1 MYKTGTKPMLSAP
14 VLLALDF
21 DGVICDGLIEYFQAA
36 WQAYCQIWSMDDE
49 PSEELAQR
57 FYKLRPVIETGWE
70 MPVLVRSLILG
81 ETDEQILQRWPEIAQ
96 QRVEADQLDPK
107 QVSAAV
113 DGIRDRWIASD
124 LEDWLAQHRFYPGVI
139 ERLKT
144 MLDDE
149 QQVYVYIVTT
159 KEERFARQL
168 LAQAGI
174 ELSADQVLG
183 KAVKQ
188 PKYKTLL
195 DLMQKHDITSAD
207 QAWFVEDRL
216 KTLQLVK
223 QQPELQGMGLFLAD
237 WGYNIE
243 RDRTLAQ
250 QDDAIHLLSP
260 ERFSQ
265 PFSAW
270 LGDQGSTISA

>member
-1 MYKTGTKPMLSAP
+1 MSVSSPK
-14 VLLALDF
+14 LLALDF
-21 DGVICDGLIEYFQAA
+21 DGVICDGLIEYFQTA
-36 WQAYCQIWSMDDE
+36 WQAYCQIWSVNDE
-49 PSEELAQR
+49 LSDELAQR

-81 ETDEQILQRWPEIAQ
+81 ESDEHILQNWPEIAQ
-96 QRVEADQLDPK
+96 QRVKADQLDPK

-113 DGIRDRWIASD
+113 DGNRDRWIAAD
-124 LEDWLAQHRFYPGVI
+124 LDGWLAQHRFYPGVI
-139 ERLKT
+139 ERLET
-144 MLDDE
+144 MLNDDL
-149 QQVYVYIVTT
+149 QVYIVTT

-174 ELSADQVLG
+174 ELSPDQVFG

-195 DLMQKHDITSAD
+195 DLMQKHGLTRAD

-223 QQPELQGMGLFLAD
+223 QQVELDGIGLFLAD
-237 WGYNIE
+237 WGYNVE
-243 RDRTLAQ
+243 RDRNLAQ
-250 QDDAIHLLSP
+250 QDDIIHLISLDQ
-260 ERFSQ
+260 FSQ

-270 LGDQGSTISA
+270 LT